1 MDAWIIPNILLR
13 QTAMNKFYYVLHV
26 YKHICRKNS
35 KKWNCGIARF
45 KGYIHLQF
53 WHALPIVF
61 LNVCPKLD
69 STNNKWKEGLFLHS
83 LANQVHAKLF
93 NFCHSDS
100 KKKKIPCIVILF
112 ASSLLWVRLSIF
124 FIFQAI
130 LFSLAV
136 WTVHR
141 ALLSTHNITNI

>member
-1 MDAWIIPNILLR
+1 MDAWIIPNRLLR
-13 QTAMNKFYYVLHV
+13 QTAVNKFYYVLRV
-26 YKHICRKNS
+26 YKHMCRKNS
-35 KKWNCGIARF
+35 KKWNCEIAGF

-69 STNNKWKEGLFLHS
+69 PTSNKWKEGLFLHS

-93 NFCHSDS
+93 NFSILTA
-100 KKKKIPCIVILF
+100 KKRKFLVILF

-136 WTVHR
+136 WTGHR
-141 ALLSTHNITNI
+141 ALLSTRNITNI

>member
-1 MDAWIIPNILLR
+1 MDAWIIPNLLLR
-13 QTAMNKFYYVLHV
+13 QTAVNKFYYVLHV
-26 YKHICRKNS
+26 YKHMCRKNS
-35 KKWNCGIARF
+35 KKWNCGIAGF

-69 STNNKWKEGLFLHS
+69 STSNKWKEGLFLHS

-100 KKKKIPCIVILF
+100 KKRKFLVILF
-112 ASSLLWVRLSIF
+112 ASSLLWVKLSIF
-124 FIFQAI
+124 SSFRLFCFPLLCELAI
-130 LFSLAV
+130 GLFYQHV
-136 WTVHR
+136 T
-141 ALLSTHNITNI
+141 